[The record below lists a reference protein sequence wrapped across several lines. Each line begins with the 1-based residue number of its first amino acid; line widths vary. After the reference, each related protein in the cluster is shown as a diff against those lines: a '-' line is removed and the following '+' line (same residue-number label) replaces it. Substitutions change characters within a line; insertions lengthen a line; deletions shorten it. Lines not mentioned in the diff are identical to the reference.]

1 MKNKLIS
8 AAAIA
13 AVVAASVAPLGD
25 AFAASVPTWAG
36 DSSFTIVRNVQNA
49 YGALDVG
56 FTYDITP
63 NANNPAGVENM
74 PLSAAVAAHYQQ
86 TNPFPQGT
94 LTLTNTQDLSGVS
107 FSQAGD
113 YKYTITETSSG
124 NPTVYPVDSSNTY
137 TLTIS
142 VRNNATL
149 TGFVASMYIQD
160 KNGDKLQ
167 TITGDTSEIIFASE
181 ANYTNIQITHS
192 VSGNAA
198 DANKC
203 FEYRLTFNTHDNYIV
218 STESTCTN
226 SDTVGNG
233 SVIRLKHGDTMTIGL
248 VRAGSQIPVGTNY
261 SITKIDTTDGY
272 TTSIDSVERT
282 TISKTMVATNN
293 SDYNTANKT
302 AIDEHLQSSVDTGI
316 VMNTAIYILLA
327 IAGIGGAYYATK
339 KISRKNA

>member
-1 MKNKLIS
+1 MKNRLIS

-13 AVVAASVAPLGD
+13 AVATASVAPLGD
-25 AFAASVPTWAG
+25 TFAASVPTWAD

-56 FTYDITP
+56 FTYNITP

-86 TNPFPQGT
+86 ANPFPQGT
-94 LTLTNTQDLSGVS
+94 LTLTGVQDLSGVS
-107 FSQAGD
+107 FSKVGD
-113 YKYTITETSSG
+113 YKYTITETSSD

-167 TITGDTSEIIFASE
+167 TITGDTSEVLFASE

-198 DANKC
+198 DTNKC
-203 FEYRLTFNTHDNYIV
+203 FEYSLTFNTHDNYIV

-226 SDTVGNG
+226 SDTVSNG

-261 SITKIDTTDGY
+261 SITKVSKDGY

-293 SDYNTANKT
+293 SNYNTANKT
-302 AIDEHLQSSVDTGI
+302 AINEHLQSSVDTGV
-316 VMNTAIYILLA
+316 VMNTTVYILLA